1 MNLKIRFKDPM
12 FIIQLLSLVFG
23 IIVQAVAISF
33 DEITTWAKLGEVIKD
48 IISNPYLLGTIIF
61 NLAVGL
67 INLFRDPTTSGINDS
82 ARAQEYLSTNDSDI
96 LYGAELITFDDVED
110 DGDKYEV

>member
-33 DEITTWAKLGEVIKD
+33 DEITTWAKLGEVIRS
-48 IISNPYLLGTIIF
+48 IFANPYLLGTIIF

-82 ARAQEYLSTNDSDI
+82 ARAQTYESVNSSDI
-96 LYGAELITFDDVED
+96 RFGVQLADVVEESNFESVNE
-110 DGDKYEV
+110 K